1 MARHEER
8 LGIAFDQGQRPT
20 IACFV
25 DRRTRTPLGVPLRTL
40 VAALQEYVDRH
51 VAPVWGTPAKL
62 IATKGFRKGAWAMV
76 FLEDADEED
85 ALAYHDLTPEGL
97 PVSKVFVRTTIENG
111 DPVSVTASH
120 ELVEMLV
127 DPAINLMTTGPN
139 PRRMVAYEAA
149 DPVEGESFPVR
160 GLPMSDFVHPAYF
173 EEFRKPRSARFDHLG
188 KIKKPFEILA
198 DGYQI
203 VFEKGKWSEK
213 YGSKAKQKAFARED
227 RRGHR
232 SETRKAGRLLRAE
245 ASVARG
251 PARRPAKRSTTGG
264 ARR

>member
-1 MARHEER
+1 MARDEKR

-20 IACFV
+20 IACFI
-25 DRRTRTPLGVPLRTL
+25 DRRTRTPLGVSLREL
-40 VAALQEYVDRH
+40 VAALQTYVDRH

-62 IATKGFRKGAWAMV
+62 VATKGFRKGAWAMV

-97 PVSKVFVRTTIENG
+97 PISKVFVRTTIENG

-139 PRRMVAYEAA
+139 PRRMYAYEAA
-149 DPVEGESFPVR
+149 DPVEGETFPVR

-173 EEFRKPRSARFDHLG
+173 EIFRKPSSTRFDHLG
-188 KIKKPFEILA
+188 RIRKPFEILP

-232 SETRKAGRLLRAE
+232 SETRKAGSLRRSTA
-245 ASVARG
+245 AVAR
-251 PARRPAKRSTTGG
+251 AAGG
-264 ARR
+264 APR